1 MENTPT
7 YILKILKQIKI
18 VFIIL
23 FLFFAVNIFSQSNAK
38 FIVILDAGHGGKD
51 PGNSYHGFVEK
62 EIALKTTLKLEK
74 LLEKE
79 GGIQVIHTRKSD
91 IFIEL
96 KDRPKKANSLDAN
109 LFISIHCNSVKN
121 PIPFGTETFVM
132 GLARSKGNLEIAKQE
147 NSVILLEKDYKQT
160 YKGFDPKNPETLI
173 GLKILQEDYLD
184 RSINLASKI
193 ENNFKNKVHR
203 KSRGIKQTPLWVLDA
218 AYMPSVLI
226 ELGFLSNKEEG
237 IFLNSNVGQNKMAQA
252 IATAIIAYKKEYFGT
267 QSDNTN
273 QDNSSKKI
281 TENSTKNNL
290 KRTKSKLNIEK
301 SVSPKSETKTHNSD
315 VVFKVQFAAGNKNI
329 ELNPSNFKGLKNVS
343 VRTNNGSFYKYA
355 YGATTDYSLA
365 KQNLKEVKS
374 KGYSS
379 AYIIAFRNG
388 KNISVEEALKKL
400 QQVK

>member
-1 MENTPT
+1 M
-7 YILKILKQIKI
+7 KILKQIKI
-18 VFIIL
+18 VFIVL
-23 FLFFAVNIFSQSNAK
+23 FLFSAVNIFPQSNTK

-91 IFIEL
+91 VFIEL

-121 PIPFGTETFVM
+121 PVPFGTETFVM

-226 ELGFLSNKEEG
+226 ELGFLSNNEEG

-267 QSDNTN
+267 QSDNTY
-273 QDNSSKKI
+273 QDTSSIKI
-281 TENSTKNNL
+281 TENTTKNNL
-290 KRTKSKLNIEK
+290 KRTKSKLNIDK
-301 SVSPKSETKTHNSD
+301 SVSPRSETKTQNSE

-329 ELNPSNFKGLKNVS
+329 ELNPSNFKGLKNIS

>member
-1 MENTPT
+1 M
-7 YILKILKQIKI
+7 KILKQIKI
-18 VFIIL
+18 VLILL
-23 FLFFAVNIFSQSNAK
+23 FLFSAVNIFPQSNTK

-91 IFIEL
+91 VFIEL

-121 PIPFGTETFVM
+121 PFPFGTETFVM

-226 ELGFLSNKEEG
+226 ELGFLSNTEEG

-267 QSDNTN
+267 QSDNTYN
-273 QDNSSKKI
+273 DNSSKKI
-281 TENSTKNNL
+281 TENSAKNNL

-301 SVSPKSETKTHNSD
+301 SVSQKSETKTQNSE

-329 ELNPSNFKGLKNVS
+329 KLSPSNFKGLKNVS
-343 VRTNNGSFYKYA
+343 VRTNNDSFYKYA
-355 YGATTDYSLA
+355 YGATTDYNVA

>member
-18 VFIIL
+18 VLILL
-23 FLFFAVNIFSQSNAK
+23 FLFSAVNIFPQSNTK

-91 IFIEL
+91 VFIEL

-121 PIPFGTETFVM
+121 PFPFGTETFVM

-226 ELGFLSNKEEG
+226 ELGFLSNNEEG

-267 QSDNTN
+267 QSDNTY
-273 QDNSSKKI
+273 QDTSTKKI

-301 SVSPKSETKTHNSD
+301 SVSQKSETKTQNSE

-329 ELNPSNFKGLKNVS
+329 KLNPSNFKGLKNVS

>member
-1 MENTPT
+1 M
-7 YILKILKQIKI
+7 KILKQTKI
-18 VFIIL
+18 VFILL
-23 FLFFAVNIFSQSNAK
+23 FLFFAVNIFSQSKTK

-91 IFIEL
+91 VFIEL

-121 PIPFGTETFVM
+121 PVPFGTETFVM

-226 ELGFLSNKEEG
+226 ELGFLSNNEEG
-237 IFLNSNVGQNKMAQA
+237 VFLNSDVGQNKMAQA
-252 IATAIIAYKKEYFGT
+252 IATAIIAYKKEYFGI
-267 QSDNTN
+267 QSDNTY
-273 QDNSSKKI
+273 QDTSTKKI
-281 TENSTKNNL
+281 TENSIENSS

-301 SVSPKSETKTHNSD
+301 SVSKKSETRIQNSE

-355 YGATTDYSLA
+355 YGATSDYNVA
-365 KQNLKEVKS
+365 KQDLKEVKS
-374 KGYSS
+374 KGYPS
-379 AYIIAFRNG
+379 AYIIAFRDG
-388 KNISVEEALKKL
+388 KNISVEEALK
-400 QQVK
+400 

>member
-1 MENTPT
+1 LN
-7 YILKILKQIKI
+7 ILKQTKI
-18 VFIIL
+18 VFILL
-23 FLFFAVNIFSQSNAK
+23 FLFFAVNIFSQSKTK

-121 PIPFGTETFVM
+121 PVPFGTETFVM

-193 ENNFKNKVHR
+193 ENNFKNKVNR

-226 ELGFLSNKEEG
+226 ELGFLSNNEEG
-237 IFLNSNVGQNKMAQA
+237 IFLNSDVGQNKMAQA

-267 QSDNTN
+267 QSDNTY
-273 QDNSSKKI
+273 QDTSTKKI
-281 TENSTKNNL
+281 TENSTENIS
-290 KRTKSKLNIEK
+290 KRTKSKLNFEK
-301 SVSPKSETKTHNSD
+301 SVSKKSKTRTQNSD

-329 ELNPSNFKGLKNVS
+329 KLNPSNFKGLKNVS

-355 YGATTDYSLA
+355 YGATSDYNVA

-379 AYIIAFRNG
+379 AYIIAFRDG
-388 KNISVEEALKKL
+388 KNISVEEAMK
-400 QQVK
+400 

>member
-1 MENTPT
+1 M
-7 YILKILKQIKI
+7 KILKQTKI
-18 VFIIL
+18 VFILL
-23 FLFFAVNIFSQSNAK
+23 FLFFAVNIFSQSKTK

-91 IFIEL
+91 VFIEL

-121 PIPFGTETFVM
+121 PVPFGTETFVM

-226 ELGFLSNKEEG
+226 ELGFLSNNEEG
-237 IFLNSNVGQNKMAQA
+237 VFLNSDVGQNKMAQA
-252 IATAIIAYKKEYFGT
+252 IATAIIAYKKEYFGI
-267 QSDNTN
+267 QSDNTY
-273 QDNSSKKI
+273 QDTSTKKI
-281 TENSTKNNL
+281 TENSTENSS

-301 SVSPKSETKTHNSD
+301 SVSKKSETRIQNSE

-355 YGATTDYSLA
+355 YGATSDYNVA

-379 AYIIAFRNG
+379 AYIIAFRDG
-388 KNISVEEALKKL
+388 KNISVEEALK
-400 QQVK
+400 

>member
-1 MENTPT
+1 
-7 YILKILKQIKI
+7 LKILKQTKI
-18 VFIIL
+18 VFILL
-23 FLFFAVNIFSQSNAK
+23 FLFFAVNIFPQSKTK

-91 IFIEL
+91 VFIEL

-121 PIPFGTETFVM
+121 PVPFGTETFVM

-226 ELGFLSNKEEG
+226 ELGFLSNNEEG
-237 IFLNSNVGQNKMAQA
+237 VFLNSDVGQNKMAQA
-252 IATAIIAYKKEYFGT
+252 IATAIIAYKKEYFGI
-267 QSDNTN
+267 QSGNTY
-273 QDNSSKKI
+273 QDTSTKKI
-281 TENSTKNNL
+281 TENGTKNSL

-301 SVSPKSETKTHNSD
+301 SVSKKSETRIQNSE
-315 VVFKVQFAAGNKNI
+315 VVFKVQFAAGNRNI

-355 YGATTDYSLA
+355 YGATSDYNVA
-365 KQNLKEVKS
+365 KQDLKEVKS

-379 AYIIAFRNG
+379 AYIIAFRDG
-388 KNISVEEALKKL
+388 KNISVEEAMK
-400 QQVK
+400 

>member
-1 MENTPT
+1 M
-7 YILKILKQIKI
+7 KILKQTKI
-18 VFIIL
+18 VFILL
-23 FLFFAVNIFSQSNAK
+23 FLFFTVNIFSQSKTK

-91 IFIEL
+91 VFIEL

-121 PIPFGTETFVM
+121 PVPFGTETFVM

-226 ELGFLSNKEEG
+226 ELGFLSNNEEG
-237 IFLNSNVGQNKMAQA
+237 VFLNSDVGQNKMAQA
-252 IATAIIAYKKEYFGT
+252 IATAIIAYKKEYFGI
-267 QSDNTN
+267 QSDNTY
-273 QDNSSKKI
+273 QDTSTKKI
-281 TENSTKNNL
+281 TENSIENSS
-290 KRTKSKLNIEK
+290 KRTKSKLNIDK
-301 SVSPKSETKTHNSD
+301 SVSPKSETRIQNSE

-355 YGATTDYSLA
+355 YGATSDYNVA
-365 KQNLKEVKS
+365 KQDLKEVKS
-374 KGYSS
+374 KGYPS
-379 AYIIAFRNG
+379 AYIIAFRDG
-388 KNISVEEALKKL
+388 KNISVEEALK
-400 QQVK
+400 

>member
-1 MENTPT
+1 M
-7 YILKILKQIKI
+7 KILKQTKI
-18 VFIIL
+18 VFILL
-23 FLFFAVNIFSQSNAK
+23 FLFFAVNIFSQSKTK

-91 IFIEL
+91 VFIEL

-121 PIPFGTETFVM
+121 PVPFGTETFVM

-226 ELGFLSNKEEG
+226 ELGFLSNNEEG
-237 IFLNSNVGQNKMAQA
+237 VFLNSDVGQNKMAQA
-252 IATAIIAYKKEYFGT
+252 IATAIIAYKKEYFGI
-267 QSDNTN
+267 QSDNTY
-273 QDNSSKKI
+273 QDTSTKKI
-281 TENSTKNNL
+281 TENSTENSS

-301 SVSPKSETKTHNSD
+301 SVSKKSETRIQNSE
-315 VVFKVQFAAGNKNI
+315 VIFKVQFAAGNKNI

-355 YGATTDYSLA
+355 YGATTDYNVA
-365 KQNLKEVKS
+365 KQDLKEVKS

-379 AYIIAFRNG
+379 AYIIAFRDG
-388 KNISVEEALKKL
+388 KNISVEEALK
-400 QQVK
+400 